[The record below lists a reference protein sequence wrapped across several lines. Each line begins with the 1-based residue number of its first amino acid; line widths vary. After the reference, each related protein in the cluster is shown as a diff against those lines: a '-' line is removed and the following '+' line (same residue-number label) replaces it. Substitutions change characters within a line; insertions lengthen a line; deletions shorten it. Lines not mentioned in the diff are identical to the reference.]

1 MEVFGAPWFWYHG
14 GGGGEAFMPKA
25 FVMIGVHP
33 GREAEC
39 QAQIRAMAGVQ
50 FVYEVTGV
58 HDMIAFVDTEPY
70 EELAVVVA
78 QIRKLDGI
86 RATDTELVLR

>member
-1 MEVFGAPWFWYHG
+1 
-14 GGGGEAFMPKA
+14 MPKA
-25 FVMIGVHP
+25 FVMISVHP

-39 QAQIRAMAGVQ
+39 QEQIRKMAGVQ
-50 FVYEVTGV
+50 FVYQVTGA
-58 HDMIAFVDTEPY
+58 HDMIAFVDAEPY
-70 EELAVVVA
+70 EELAVVVS